1 MSHQLIIRNLSIV
14 LLSAATLTAC
24 SSAKKAAR
32 NRSPMQVKVEA
43 PFSDSF
49 EYPELKEL
57 SKRTKNVGIAFS
69 GGGSRAAAATAGQLR
84 ALNYLGLLDN
94 VRYISCVSGGSWAS
108 ISYTYL
114 PEHIS
119 DEKFLGE
126 YTAPERIRF
135 KMLKKVESPSLT
147 YILSN
152 AKIKERLFN
161 YWGQLKGDE
170 TYSSIL
176 NEIYL
181 DPLGLGNR
189 KKFFS
194 YNDESIDSILQHNKH
209 LSRNDFYK
217 VNSKSNRPFLIV
229 NATFIGGVK
238 PAKALPSMH
247 LEMTPLYSGIT
258 SYNEE
263 YKMPVGGGYIQSFG
277 MDTKVDSTGTA
288 TGYATVKVKQIFSLA
303 DMMATSGNAPG
314 TVINRINLTGLGA
327 PEIYLWSPHQHWD
340 NKYKLENTS
349 DEYAIGDGG
358 NSENLGLVPL
368 LKRKVEKIIVFA
380 NSKKPITR
388 DSNTGDIEIND
399 AVCKVFG
406 VYPSYS
412 SFGNHDMAVHVL
424 ENNRGEL
431 DTLKNVLYRKM
442 GTNEALIVTRK
453 YKVREN
459 LKFGVYTNGYDSVE
473 ITWVYND
480 NPKRFLEILDG
491 NKDEKLKKWLKHDR
505 QNQKQWPFKTTPFP
519 QYTTFGVYKGINYK
533 PMHANL
539 LAHFTSW
546 VVVENRKAFED
557 IFK

>member
-1 MSHQLIIRNLSIV
+1 
-14 LLSAATLTAC
+14 
-24 SSAKKAAR
+24 
-32 NRSPMQVKVEA
+32 MQVKVEA

-108 ISYTYL
+108 VPFTYL
-114 PEHIS
+114 PPDIS
-119 DEKFLGE
+119 DDQFLGR
-126 YTAPERIRF
+126 YVPPQSITYD
-135 KMLKKVESPSLT
+135 MLNRTPWPSLS

-152 AKIKERLFN
+152 AEIRDRLFS
-161 YWGQLKGDE
+161 YWKQLRGDE

-181 DPLGLGNR
+181 DPLGLGDR

-194 YNDESIDSILQHNKH
+194 YDHETVTDILKRNPHLDRSYFYTIDSTRI
-209 LSRNDFYK
+209 
-217 VNSKSNRPFLIV
+217 RPFLIV

-238 PAKALPSMH
+238 SAKALPSMH

-258 SYNEE
+258 AYNEE
-263 YKMPVGGGYIQSFG
+263 YKMPVGGGYVETFG
-277 MDTKVDSTGTA
+277 LDTKVETTGTG
-288 TGYATVKVKQIFSLA
+288 TGMAEVKCKQVFTLA

-340 NKYKLENTS
+340 KKYKLGNTS

-358 NSENLGLVPL
+358 NSENLGIIPL
-368 LKRKVEKIIVFA
+368 LKRKVDTIIVFV
-380 NSKKPITR
+380 NSQKPISKK
-388 DSNTGDIEIND
+388 GADIEIND

-406 VYPSYS
+406 IYPDYS
-412 SFGNHDMAVHVL
+412 SLGKHDMAIHVL
-424 ENNRGEL
+424 ENDNGEL
-431 DTLKNVLYRKM
+431 DTLKNELYRK
-442 GTNEALIVTRK
+442 NLSEDALIITHM

-459 LKFGVYTNGYDSVE
+459 RKFGVFTNGYDSVQ

-480 NPKRFLEILDG
+480 NPERFIQILKDNGDKKLE
-491 NKDEKLKKWLKHDR
+491 KWLLRRKHD
-505 QNQKQWPFKTTPFP
+505 QKQWPLATPKFP
-519 QYTTFGVYKGINYK
+519 QYSTFGIYTGINYK

-539 LAHFTSW
+539 LAHFASW
-546 VVVENRKAFED
+546 VVVDNRKVFED